1 MSYLSKVFYVFERDE
16 KLKIGLI
23 FLFSIISVLFE
34 MLGITMILPVLS
46 ILIEGN
52 LNNNYFKFLDFL
64 FDFFKNFNTEN
75 LLLLVLTALVVVF
88 LVKNFFLFL
97 FNYFN
102 FKIVNNISARL
113 SSSVFNKYLNNDYN
127 FHLKSNST
135 ILINNCITVI
145 DAFKDTLLSILVF
158 LTEIFILIGILL
170 ILLIFEPKGFL
181 LCLMFIFALGLITFI
196 SSNRI
201 LINWGRDAIK
211 ANEKRFLFLTQA
223 FDAIREIKVF
233 NNKDF
238 FVKKYLIPNKNK
250 YRISTLIS
258 TANAIPKYL
267 LEIIFVISLSILLFF
282 LDYINYD
289 KNKIIVIMGLFSVAT
304 IRIIPSLNKIFT
316 SFQTIK
322 FGHHAIEKV
331 YEEFLLNKDQET
343 KKKDLNK
350 NLKSINAES
359 LISFEN
365 VSFKYEDKDNEAL
378 KDINF
383 KILDKEILVIMGK
396 SGSGKTTLINLIL
409 GLLKPSKGKVVSNF
423 SSPSFVS
430 QTPYLL
436 DDSIKN
442 NIALGVNEDEIDSDI
457 VKSCLEKVQL
467 KEFVNSQSK
476 GIDTIIG
483 EKGIRISGG
492 EIQRLAL
499 ARALYVNPDII
510 ILDEPTSSLDKT
522 TESKILNILKELSTK
537 QTIIIVTHNLDNL
550 NYCDRV
556 IELQN
561 NRIKFKD
568 KTDR

>member
-64 FDFFKNFNTEN
+64 FDFLKNFNTEN